1 MSRAPPEN
9 IDMTYAGIGPD
20 AGTSLSLGSS
30 PPFSSAAHIGD
41 RQDPPPPSS
50 AQAQAWR
57 GESNFVDSSGPIFS
71 MYLEMAEEEDK
82 KMAESWKADAEG
94 ILVFVRHYLPVPW
107 FKLILWS

>member
-1 MSRAPPEN
+1 MAEV
-9 IDMTYAGIGPD
+9 GIGPD
-20 AGTSLSLGSS
+20 AGASLPLGSS
-30 PPFSSAAHIGD
+30 SPFSSAAHIGD
-41 RQDPPPPSS
+41 RQDPPPPWS

-94 ILVFVRHYLPVPW
+94 ILVFVRHNPRFPC
-107 FKLILWS
+107 FKSIHWS